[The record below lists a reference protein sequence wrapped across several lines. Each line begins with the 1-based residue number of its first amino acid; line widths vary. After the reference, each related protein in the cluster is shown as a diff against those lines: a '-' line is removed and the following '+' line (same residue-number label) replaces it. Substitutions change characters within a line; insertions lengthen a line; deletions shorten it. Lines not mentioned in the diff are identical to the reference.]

1 MRQGTSPILAGLVC
15 FAFGAA
21 AVTAY
26 RAVAPGESGPACR
39 AGFAAMARVEL
50 LFGTGR
56 KDGGAVGDVEWQ
68 SFMESEV
75 TPRFPDGLTVL
86 TGYGQWR
93 TKDTIV
99 KEGSRVLL
107 IWYAPGP
114 ASDVKIE
121 AIRTAYKTRFAQD
134 SVMRVD
140 GLSCV
145 SF

>member
-1 MRQGTSPILAGLVC
+1 MTQTTTLAAAGLAC
-15 FAFGAA
+15 FLLGAG

-26 RAVAPGESGPACR
+26 RSAVPGEGAPGCR
-39 AGFAAMARVEL
+39 TGSAAMARVEL

-56 KDGGAVGDVEWQ
+56 KDGGAVGEVEWQ
-68 SFMESEV
+68 AFMDGEV

-93 TKDTIV
+93 DKDSIV
-99 KEGSRVLL
+99 KEGSRILL
-107 IWYAPGP
+107 IWYPRTTESEG
-114 ASDVKIE
+114 KIE
-121 AIRTAYKTRFAQD
+121 AVRKAYKARFGQD